1 MYYDEDMMLDILREK
16 YKSGTKVELDYM
28 FSSLVPKS
36 TQGTVV
42 EVKRNGSIVVDWDN
56 GSRAMTHPVLDKI
69 HIVREW

>member
-16 YKSGTKVELDYM
+16 YKSGTRVELDYM

-56 GSRAMTHPVLDKI
+56 GSRVMTHPVLDKI
-69 HIVREW
+69 HIVRG